1 MMQKAKTPESDD
13 LEPEVANVAEAC
25 ERFAANRGVLRQMTE
40 RIAVALE
47 ANSRARTS
55 KGKQK

>member
-1 MMQKAKTPESDD
+1 MMQNAKTPESDD
-13 LEPEVANVAEAC
+13 LEPEVANVAEAR
-25 ERFAANRGVLRQMTE
+25 ERFAANRGALRQMTE

-47 ANSRARTS
+47 AKSGTHMS